1 MRVVS
6 KRLNLARNIRRPRRK
21 KMVAMFRHAH
31 LLKRQDWM
39 GRGATDPKMT
49 AIPAI
54 GGGACS
60 RGCATT
66 VGRRSPT
73 HLILSSTLSTSTS
86 SHRAWLAPS
95 ATRLSRTSG
104 TSANTWS
111 QLTERHS
118 SGSRQQTVVSPSH
131 LLTRQDYSINYSVI
145 CDINISKNF
154 PH

>member
-49 AIPAI
+49 AAIPAT

-73 HLILSSTLSTSTS
+73 RLILSSTLSTSTS

-95 ATRLSRTSG
+95 ATRSSRTSG

-111 QLTERHS
+111 LLTERHS

-131 LLTRQDYSINYSVI
+131 LLTRQEYF
-145 CDINISKNF
+145 IS
-154 PH
+154 